1 MENAK
6 ELLLSYVEL
15 AEKIIIEFNYNEE
28 NAISLLKTLKGSL
41 EKKVTLKE
49 EEKELYGA
57 CVYNALATIN
67 TSFEQEKKS
76 SASYGSGRGKGRNEG
91 NYGAFVVGYLFFAPE
106 I

>member
-6 ELLLSYVEL
+6 QLLTSYIEL

-28 NAISLLKTLKGSL
+28 NAVSLLKVLKDSL
-41 EKKVTLKE
+41 EKKVSVKE
-49 EEKELYGA
+49 EEKELYEV

-67 TSFEQEKKS
+67 TSFEQEKNNRQLLMALTEAKEEMKAIS
-76 SASYGSGRGKGRNEG
+76 EM
-91 NYGAFVVGYLFFAPE
+91 

>member
-67 TSFEQEKKS
+67 TSFEQEKKNRQLLM
-76 SASYGSGRGKGRNEG
+76 ALAEAKEEMK
-91 NYGAFVVGYLFFAPE
+91 AIMELL
-106 I
+106 